1 MEKDVLAGEL
11 QMQKVNKWYPGN
23 VHAVIDMN
31 MEIKQGEFIVFVG
44 PSGCGKTTLL
54 RMIAGLE
61 SITDG
66 EMIMGGRVMNKI
78 PPKNRDIAMVF
89 QNYALYPNMK
99 VKDNIAFPLK
109 MRHTGKQEIKSM
121 VAEVAQKL
129 ELDTLLERKPGALS
143 GGQRQRVALARSMV
157 RKPKLFLMDEPL
169 ANLDARL
176 RTEMRREIITLQRE
190 LGVTTIYVTHDQTEA
205 MTMGTRIAVIN
216 EGVLQQF
223 GTPQEVYRNPS
234 NLFVAGFIG
243 SPNMN
248 LWNTELVTEQGHCFL
263 TLGAARIPVD
273 KGKLPSDSVQG
284 EITAGIRPEHIKP
297 ASPEDPGAIRMEIH
311 IVENTGREV
320 AVFLTAPGMSRLT
333 MVTGADF
340 PGRPG
345 QPIYIRLLSEKI
357 HLFHRETGRAFQK
370 LNYNLKL

>member
-1 MEKDVLAGEL
+1 MEQVMEKESPAGEL
-11 QMQKVNKWYPGN
+11 QIHNVNKWYPGK

-31 MEIKQGEFIVFVG
+31 MEINQGEFIVFVG

-61 SITDG
+61 TISGGEVIMDG
-66 EMIMGGRVMNKI
+66 RGVNKV

-109 MRHTGKQEIKSM
+109 MRHTGKQETKSR
-121 VAEVAQKL
+121 VAEVARKL

-223 GTPQEVYRNPS
+223 GTPQEVYRHPA

-248 LWNTELVTEQGHCFL
+248 LWDTEPVAEQGHCYL
-263 TLGAARIPVD
+263 TLGHARIPMD
-273 KGKLPSDSVQG
+273 KRNLPPDSLKCG
-284 EITAGIRPEHIKP
+284 IKAGIRPEHIMP
-297 ASPEDPGAIRMEIH
+297 AASGEPGAIQMKIN
-311 IVENTGREV
+311 ILENTGREM
-320 AVFLTAPGMSRLT
+320 AVFLTAPGMPELT
-333 MVTGADF
+333 MITGANF
-340 PGRPG
+340 SGQPG
-345 QPIYIRLLSEKI
+345 QSVSVRLLSEKI
-357 HLFHRETGRAFQK
+357 HLFHKETGQA
-370 LNYNLKL
+370 L

>member
-1 MEKDVLAGEL
+1 MEKEQSMKKEVLAGEL
-11 QMQKVNKWYPGN
+11 QIQKVNKWYPGN

-31 MEIKQGEFIVFVG
+31 MDIEQGEFIVFVG

-61 SITDG
+61 SISEG
-66 EMIMGGRVMNKI
+66 EIIMDGRVMNKI
-78 PPKNRDIAMVF
+78 PPKSRDIAMVF

-109 MRHTGKQEIKSM
+109 MRHIGKQETKGR

-129 ELDTLLERKPGALS
+129 ELDTLMERKPGALS

-223 GTPQEVYRNPS
+223 GTPQEVYRHPA

-248 LWNTELVTEQGHCFL
+248 LWNTELISEQGRYFL
-263 TLGAARIPVD
+263 VMGNVRIPMDTNNLSLNFEQVR
-273 KGKLPSDSVQG
+273 K
-284 EITAGIRPEHIKP
+284 ITAGIRPEHIKP
-297 ASPEDPGAIRMEIH
+297 VKSDEPGAMRMKIN
-311 IVENTGREV
+311 ILENTGREI
-320 AVFLTAPGMSRLT
+320 AVFLTAPDMPDLT

-340 PGRPG
+340 QGQPG
-345 QPIYIRLLSEKI
+345 QAVYVRLISEKI
-357 HLFHRETGRAFQK
+357 HLFHKETGHV
-370 LNYNLKL
+370 L